1 VSGKPD
7 CDVGLGA
14 PSPDWAPAVASGI
27 DALVEL
33 GGGRFAIRDLEAILT
48 GPEDVEPELLAA
60 VGERLDA
67 VLPVVFALTTIA
79 PPRMEARDGG
89 PPVYAPRFDAALAAD
104 GTLRL
109 EGPMQD
115 PASQEAVKG
124 FAQALFGHAQVENA
138 TVIDPRLPD
147 GWPLRVLSGLEALA
161 EIKEGRLRVTPEVVE
176 VEGSSLE
183 PEAGARLAGMLSGK
197 LGGAVQ
203 VAVRFDAE
211 AAAAAQAAAR
221 SRPEICAEEIG
232 AILEDGSIQFAAGSA
247 EIDPES
253 SGLIAA
259 IADVL
264 RGCPGAHFEIGGH
277 TDSQGRDEVN
287 QRLSEERAEAV
298 RDAIEA
304 AAPPLIMLTARG
316 YGSERPVADNETD
329 EGRAANRRIEVTLV
343 VPGSQATASAETA
356 EEHVGPQ

>member
-1 VSGKPD
+1 
-7 CDVGLGA
+7 
-14 PSPDWAPAVASGI
+14 
-27 DALVEL
+27 
-33 GGGRFAIRDLEAILT
+33 
-48 GPEDVEPELLAA
+48 
-60 VGERLDA
+60 
-67 VLPVVFALTTIA
+67 
-79 PPRMEARDGG
+79 
-89 PPVYAPRFDAALAAD
+89 
-104 GTLRL
+104 
-109 EGPMQD
+109 
-115 PASQEAVKG
+115 
-124 FAQALFGHAQVENA
+124 
-138 TVIDPRLPD
+138 
-147 GWPLRVLSGLEALA
+147 
-161 EIKEGRLRVTPEVVE
+161 
-176 VEGSSLE
+176 
-183 PEAGARLAGMLSGK
+183 MLSGK

-304 AAPPLIMLTARG
+304 EAPPLIMLTARG

-343 VPGSQATASAETA
+343 VPGNQATASAETA